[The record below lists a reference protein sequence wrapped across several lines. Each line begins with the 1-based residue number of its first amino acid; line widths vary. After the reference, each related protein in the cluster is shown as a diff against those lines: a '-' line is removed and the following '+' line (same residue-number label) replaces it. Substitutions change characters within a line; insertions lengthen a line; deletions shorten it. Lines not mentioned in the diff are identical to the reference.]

1 MSTMGQMSNDSS
13 SDSNSRSSVNLV
25 RSSHTWT
32 EADSAAGFVLRYL
45 PPMRAQL
52 IAVLG
57 SKSEADEALKL
68 LLAHLVQAGFGDHK
82 QGRLRDFL
90 VRSIRSCA
98 KKRLEDLPKEQCE
111 HINLDG
117 LTLQSKQ
124 WILLWRDC
132 LLERA
137 WRALERYEHSHPE
150 SPVYAVLNS
159 ATADKAATPEVLAE
173 RIREQYGVEIRPD
186 QVQSILPSAR
196 AMFAQL
202 IADEVVE
209 TLQSP
214 TRDDVK
220 EEIQILGMAQAFSG
234 LTV

>member
-1 MSTMGQMSNDSS
+1 MC
-13 SDSNSRSSVNLV
+13 
-25 RSSHTWT
+25 
-32 EADSAAGFVLRYL
+32 
-45 PPMRAQL
+45 
-52 IAVLG
+52 I
-57 SKSEADEALKL
+57 
-68 LLAHLVQAGFGDHK
+68 
-82 QGRLRDFL
+82 RD
-90 VRSIRSCA
+90 
-98 KKRLEDLPKEQCE
+98 
-111 HINLDG
+111 
-117 LTLQSKQ
+117 
-124 WILLWRDC
+124 
-132 LLERA
+132 
-137 WRALERYEHSHPE
+137 RYEHSHPE